1 MQLQQIYDNDNFLE
15 QIDQFRVITSQ
26 NIDEERKSEFSQYF
40 TPAEIARFMASL
52 FQNFGKDVS
61 LLDPGAGIGSLSAAF
76 VEKVMNEKTN
86 LNSFN
91 ITCYEKD
98 KYLLKSLEKTLDVC
112 KNHVLQ
118 KNARLTYSVLN
129 SDFINEAAK
138 TIKKENGL
146 FPTQGQ
152 KFSHCIMNPPYQKIN
167 SNSKYRKDLRSIG
180 IETSNLYAGFFALG
194 ILLMQERGEIV
205 AIIPRSFCNGVY
217 FKPFRKFLLDEINI
231 KQVHVF
237 NARNKAFKDDE
248 VLQENIIIYGVKKK
262 EQGNIKITT
271 SEDSSFSFL
280 TERVVSPDKVVKP
293 NDDDQI
299 IHITTNDFDQMV
311 VDNMNVFENSL
322 GDLGLK
328 VSTGPVVDFRLKEVI
343 QKESSDDTYPLI
355 YPAHVDNGSVNWPKP
370 NGKKANAIRLTE
382 KTRKYLMK
390 NGWYVLTRRFS
401 SKEEKRR
408 IYASEFNPNKIDK

>member
-231 KQVHVF
+231 KQVH
-237 NARNKAFKDDE
+237 
-248 VLQENIIIYGVKKK
+248 L
-262 EQGNIKITT
+262 
-271 SEDSSFSFL
+271 SL
-280 TERVVSPDKVVKP
+280 
-293 NDDDQI
+293 
-299 IHITTNDFDQMV
+299 IHI
-311 VDNMNVFENSL
+311 
-322 GDLGLK
+322 
-328 VSTGPVVDFRLKEVI
+328 
-343 QKESSDDTYPLI
+343 
-355 YPAHVDNGSVNWPKP
+355 
-370 NGKKANAIRLTE
+370 
-382 KTRKYLMK
+382 
-390 NGWYVLTRRFS
+390 
-401 SKEEKRR
+401 
-408 IYASEFNPNKIDK
+408 